1 MRKKMIAVVLI
12 SLTVVLFAC
21 SAFAL
26 QPIQLW
32 INGKQVVTE
41 QTPILQN
48 GRVYVPIR
56 VVADNMNATVG
67 WSAAD
72 RKVDIRTATPT
83 SPAIPAAPATSVKY
97 RLLKL
102 NGEQTAWP
110 CWYENNV
117 LYMQY
122 LDVLTLLRMVTPHP
136 SYVVY
141 YMKETGS
148 FGINDAKYE
157 MPYVLK
163 DGLKAI
169 PLTTLKDKGQLTY
182 EFDPATD
189 NLKIKLPL

>member
-1 MRKKMIAVVLI
+1 MRKKMITVVLI

-56 VVADNMNATVG
+56 VVADNMNATVN

-72 RKVDIRTATPT
+72 RKVDIHTA
-83 SPAIPAAPATSVKY
+83 SPASASKY

-102 NGEQTAWP
+102 NGEQTSWP
-110 CWYENNV
+110 YWYENNV

-122 LDVLTLLRMVTPHP
+122 LDVITLLKLVTPHP

-141 YMKETGS
+141 YIKETSS
-148 FGINDAKYE
+148 FAINTAKYE
-157 MPYVLK
+157 IPYVVK
-163 DGLKAI
+163 DGMKVI
-169 PLTTLKDKGQLTY
+169 PLKELTDKGQLNY
-182 EFDPATD
+182 QFDPATD
-189 NLKIKLPL
+189 NMTIKLAQ